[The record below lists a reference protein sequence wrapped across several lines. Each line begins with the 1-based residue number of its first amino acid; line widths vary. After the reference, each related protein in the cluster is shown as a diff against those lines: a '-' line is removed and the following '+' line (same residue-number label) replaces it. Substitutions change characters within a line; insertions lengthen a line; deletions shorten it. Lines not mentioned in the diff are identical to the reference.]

1 MSSSKSA
8 QLTSCMN
15 NVLHVLRLQVRI
27 RMFDRSSYGGQ
38 ADKSVPMLV
47 FTINE
52 IGTKITLRKWDQE
65 VQVCTWHCTSIA
77 NPCSFTTSLSL
88 PLFVRPTSTG
98 CVSQHP
104 DSRTMARVVDLSGC

>member
-1 MSSSKSA
+1 MRSSKA
-8 QLTSCMN
+8 APPTSCMN

-77 NPCSFTTSLSL
+77 NPYVVITFLSLSL
-88 PLFVRPTSTG
+88 PLLGPHQPTVSRSTQIQG
-98 CVSQHP
+98 P
-104 DSRTMARVVDLSGC
+104 WSG

>member
-8 QLTSCMN
+8 RLTSCMN

-47 FTINE
+47 FTITE

-65 VQVCTWHCTSIA
+65 VQVCTGRYSATS
-77 NPCSFTTSLSL
+77 PCSLVTSLSL

-104 DSRTMARVVDLSGC
+104 DSKTMARVVDLSGC